1 MANGKGLLD
10 DPRYIVLTICCM
22 RLLTKSFLALSV
34 AVERVFSKGQLLMS
48 HIRNRLSA
56 QSTGTLLCLGAWSK
70 ADFIKSM
77 DLSAVATL
85 PDAKDNESWS
95 DDDWKVI

>member
-10 DPRYIVLTICCM
+10 DPRYIVLTICHM
-22 RLLTKSFLALSV
+22 HLLMKSFLALSV
-34 AVERVFSKGQLLMS
+34 AVEHVFSKGQLLMS
-48 HIRNRLSA
+48 HICNRLSA
-56 QSTGTLLCLGAWSK
+56 QSTCMLLCLGAWSK
-70 ADFIKSM
+70 ADFVKSM